1 MTLRRLVNMA
11 EGAIDREIDALIA
24 HQDDAWERTS
34 MLAAMLYNTR
44 AFASDSKEP
53 DDFNFLKKWLKEEPN
68 TAKAES
74 EYDDLSWVK

>member
-11 EGAIDREIDALIA
+11 EGLVDREIDALIA
-24 HQDDAWERTS
+24 RQDDAWERTS

-44 AFASDSKEP
+44 AFANDSKEP
-53 DDFNFLKKWLKEEPN
+53 DDFNFLKKWLKEGNAPSNAEP
-68 TAKAES
+68 